1 MVPPHSHKIP
11 RVSCYSGY
19 RPLRFTSFTGFS
31 PSLMAAFHP
40 PFNSLASDSAGP
52 YPSHPFGYSVWAF
65 PRSLAT
71 TYGITFCF
79 LFLRVLRCFSS
90 PRVPSSFDDTYASVV
105 CGFPHSEI
113 RASSVICTYTRLIAA
128 CHVLHRLPVPG
139 HSPCALSSLT
149 FVSTNV
155 F

>member
-40 PFNSLASDSAGP
+40 PFNSLTSDSAGP

-90 PRVPSSFDDTYASVV
+90 PRVPSSLMIHTLLSYVGS
-105 CGFPHSEI
+105 PI
-113 RASSVICTYTRLIAA
+113 RKS
-128 CHVLHRLPVPG
+128 VLHRLFAPTHGLSQLVTSFIGSQCRGIP
-139 HSPCALSSLT
+139 PALL
-149 FVSTNV
+149 VA
-155 F
+155 